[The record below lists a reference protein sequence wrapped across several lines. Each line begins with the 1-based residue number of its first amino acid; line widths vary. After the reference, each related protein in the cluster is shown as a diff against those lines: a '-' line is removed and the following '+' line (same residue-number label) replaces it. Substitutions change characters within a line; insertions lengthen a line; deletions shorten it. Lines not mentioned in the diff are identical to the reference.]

1 MTEQEERKP
10 KEDRTGMIMWFVIAS
25 EIPVMAL
32 AGYLVAKQLGGTD
45 LISIVIGLALGLF
58 FGLSIYVW
66 MRILQARK
74 TGVIKR

>member
-1 MTEQEERKP
+1 MTTQEEREP
-10 KEDRTGMIMWFVIAS
+10 KVDRTRMIMWFVIAS

-32 AGYLVAKQLGGTD
+32 AGYLIAKQLGGTD

-74 TGVIKR
+74 AGVEKR